1 MEKILNRKKLRLEDF
16 DYSSNGAYFIT
27 ICTKN
32 RENFFGEIVNDK
44 MVLNK
49 AGGIIEKC
57 WQEIPRH
64 YPNVRLDKFCVMPNH
79 FHGILFLEK
88 ENLMRNEN
96 IRSLQTD
103 WNGAKSG
110 TISAIIRGF
119 KIGVTKFARKNGM
132 EKFQWQ
138 RSFHD
143 RIIRDEEELKNITE
157 YIKMNP
163 ENWEKDEEFMKL

>member
-1 MEKILNRKKLRLEDF
+1 MEKVLNRQNLRLQDF
-16 DYSSNGAYFIT
+16 DYSSEGAYFIT

-32 RENFFGEIVNDK
+32 RENFFGEIVCRERTSSLHKNNSNFLK
-44 MVLNK
+44 PTKIGKVL
-49 AGGIIEKC
+49 EKY

-64 YPNVRLDKFCVMPNH
+64 YPNVRLDEFCVMPNH

-143 RIIRDEEELKNITE
+143 RIIRDETN
-157 YIKMNP
+157 
-163 ENWEKDEEFMKL
+163 